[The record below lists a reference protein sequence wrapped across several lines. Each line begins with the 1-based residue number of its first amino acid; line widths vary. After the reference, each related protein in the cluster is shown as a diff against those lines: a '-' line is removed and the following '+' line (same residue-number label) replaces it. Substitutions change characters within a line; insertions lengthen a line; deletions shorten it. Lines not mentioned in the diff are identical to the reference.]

1 MFPWISKALNLQKS
15 TKQNPYRE
23 DNMKTAIA
31 LLLTLLMVLSL
42 VACGSQTTAEESSAN
57 NEQTETTT
65 EESSTTNEQT
75 ETTTPESTETEQP
88 EESKEPTETE
98 VPTEPEEEAP
108 AFDTSWAGADY
119 VMPIPEPPFAYE
131 VNVDGTSVDIRS
143 TNGGQDGDVTHQSI
157 LDYCEELKNAG
168 FTLNLSENEI
178 GERYGRTCYE
188 FSASDGA
195 GNNVNLIDDGGGV
208 MIFVSL
214 AKASE

>member
-23 DNMKTAIA
+23 DNMKKAIA

-119 VMPIPEPPFAYE
+119 VMQIP
-131 VNVDGTSVDIRS
+131 
-143 TNGGQDGDVTHQSI
+143 
-157 LDYCEELKNAG
+157 
-168 FTLNLSENEI
+168 
-178 GERYGRTCYE
+178 
-188 FSASDGA
+188 
-195 GNNVNLIDDGGGV
+195 
-208 MIFVSL
+208 
-214 AKASE
+214 